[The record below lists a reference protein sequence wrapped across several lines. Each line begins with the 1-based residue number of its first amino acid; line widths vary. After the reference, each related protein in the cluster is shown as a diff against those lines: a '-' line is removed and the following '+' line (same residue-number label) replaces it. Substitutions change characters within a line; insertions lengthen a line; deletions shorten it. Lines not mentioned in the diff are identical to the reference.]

1 MFIKNVMSKYILLI
15 YKKGKKLEKYLK
27 TKKKMREKL
36 RITFDIVKF
45 VYNKSTKKRRKNQ
58 FSMSIY
64 QETCKL
70 ENVLQEKNN
79 VLPDNEIAI

>member
-1 MFIKNVMSKYILLI
+1 
-15 YKKGKKLEKYLK
+15 
-27 TKKKMREKL
+27 MREKL

-45 VYNKSTKKRRKNQ
+45 VYNKSSKKRKWNR

-70 ENVLQEKNN
+70 ENVLQEKTNA
-79 VLPDNEIAI
+79 LPDNEIAI